1 MVKRAVLIGINYNNI
16 NDLKL
21 NGCIN
26 DIIVMRN
33 VLVDAYGYNRK
44 DVTMLRDDGAGYLL
58 PTRENILG
66 AIASVAELTS
76 VGDEMWIHYSGHG
89 TYVRDTD
96 GDEVDKYDEVI
107 IPLDY
112 VSNGLIVDEELKSK
126 LENVL
131 GHVIITQDCCNSG
144 TGWDLPYRFT
154 LDSSD
159 RVLLYRE
166 SSTLKNNNIY
176 MFSGSR
182 DEQFAAD
189 TYDGDIARNV
199 GAFTNAFIECLRSG
213 NHNNNL
219 ISLRTNVNNY
229 LEDKGYTQ
237 RSEFTSTNS
246 SPHNIM
252 LTRNGIVDDG
262 PSIFNRKT
270 FSSRPG
276 LMFL

>member
-44 DVTMLRDDGAGYLL
+44 DVTMLRDDGAGYIL

-107 IPLDY
+107 IPVDY

>member
-1 MVKRAVLIGINYNNI
+1 MVKRAVLIGINYNTI
-16 NDLKL
+16 DDLKL

-44 DVTMLRDDGAGYLL
+44 DVTMLRDDGAEYLL
-58 PTRENILG
+58 PTRENILE

-89 TYVRDTD
+89 TYDRDTD

-166 SSTLKNNNIY
+166 SSTLKNKNIY

-182 DEQFAAD
+182 DEQPAAD
-189 TYDGDIARNV
+189 TYDGDIARNI
-199 GAFTNAFIECLRSG
+199 GAFTNAFVECLRSG

-237 RSEFTSTNS
+237 RTEFTSTNS

-262 PSIFNRKT
+262 RPIFNRKT

>member
-107 IPLDY
+107 IPVDY